1 MRCPKC
7 GSDETGKFCGQC
19 GSEIKIP
26 GPKCGK
32 CGAGLDEDS
41 VFCAECGTPTGH
53 KPAKPAVAYLPWVFS
68 ALALVA
74 FAVAIAFFIRGQ
86 AEPRIGDMG
95 MTGGLPQAE
104 PGTAMGGNTDAPSG
118 GMADLSQMSARQ
130 AADRLFERAMREED
144 GGDVERAKFFAS
156 MAVQAYATV
165 PPAEIDLDAHFHLGL
180 LELLQ
185 ENEVAAAAESEMI
198 LSVRPNHL
206 LGLVLAA
213 RVAEASGN
221 PEAQAGVYE
230 HLLSSLDSERSA
242 GLPEYQMHS
251 SLIDAETAR
260 AREVTG
266 AN

>member
-7 GSDETGKFCGQC
+7 GSDETGKFCARC
-19 GSEIKIP
+19 GSEIKSS

-32 CGAGLDEDS
+32 CGAGLDKDS

-53 KPAKPAVAYLPWVFS
+53 KPEKPASAYLPWVFS

-95 MTGGLPQAE
+95 MTGGLPEAE
-104 PGTAMGGNTDAPSG
+104 PGAAMGGNTGAPSG
-118 GMADLSQMSARQ
+118 GMADLSQMTPRQ

-156 MAVQAYATV
+156 MSVQAYATV
-165 PPAEIDLDAHFHLGL
+165 PPEEIDLDAHFHLGL

-185 ENEVAAAAESEMI
+185 ENIVGAAAESEMI

-221 PEAQAGVYE
+221 QAAQAGVYE
-230 HLLSSLDSERSA
+230 QFLSVLDAERSA
-242 GLPEYQMHS
+242 GLTEYEMHG
-251 SLIDAETAR
+251 SLIDSEAAR
-260 AREVTG
+260 ARELTA

>member
-1 MRCPKC
+1 M
-7 GSDETGKFCGQC
+7 
-19 GSEIKIP
+19 
-26 GPKCGK
+26 
-32 CGAGLDEDS
+32 
-41 VFCAECGTPTGH
+41 TP
-53 KPAKPAVAYLPWVFS
+53 
-68 ALALVA
+68 
-74 FAVAIAFFIRGQ
+74 
-86 AEPRIGDMG
+86 
-95 MTGGLPQAE
+95 
-104 PGTAMGGNTDAPSG
+104 
-118 GMADLSQMSARQ
+118 RQ

-165 PPAEIDLDAHFHLGL
+165 PAEEIDLDAHFHLGL

-185 ENEVAAAAESEMI
+185 ENEAAAAAESEMI

-230 HLLSSLDSERSA
+230 QLLSELDAERSA
-242 GLPEYQMHS
+242 GLPEYEMHG
-251 SLIDAETAR
+251 SLIDAEAAR